1 MRIKAEAEAKVRME
15 AEQRAKAEK
24 AKQRSEQMEGAKAA
38 VAATGRTATHIIGL
52 IIRWLLGLSYIL
64 IALMF
69 IGDAIVMSVSW
80 ILAGLLILPP
90 VTKLVPAFKGRK
102 IVIVLVCIVL
112 LVIGAMS
119 FPTV

>member
-1 MRIKAEAEAKVRME
+1 ME
-15 AEQRAKAEK
+15 AEQKAKAEK

-38 VAATGRTATHIIGL
+38 VAATGRTTAHIIGL

-102 IVIVLVCIVL
+102 IVIVLACIAL

-119 FPTV
+119 FPTA